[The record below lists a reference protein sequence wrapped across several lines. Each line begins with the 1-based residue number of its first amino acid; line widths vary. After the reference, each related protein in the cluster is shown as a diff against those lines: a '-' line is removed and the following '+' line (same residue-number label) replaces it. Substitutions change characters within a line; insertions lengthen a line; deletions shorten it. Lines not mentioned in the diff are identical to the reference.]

1 VERLTEAQ
9 LVERAGSSSEEIGR
23 LVELGILV
31 PEPAEPRFNVGDVRR
46 VRLARACDEGGIPLD
61 ALGRAIRD
69 GKFSLGFLDLPHYSV
84 FSELTSTT
92 FAQLERETGVPM
104 NVLQAMREALGGA
117 RPGPEDRVRADDL
130 EVMPLIQLV
139 REVEVPDD
147 AVIRILRVYGESLRR
162 IADAEGY
169 VYHSYFEMPLLRSGL
184 SQRQIIEQASGA
196 SERFAEPLERAI
208 VAIYHRQQEHAWT
221 ADIIEHIEATLEEA
235 GITPR
240 IERPPAMAFLDLS
253 GYTRV
258 TEERGDQAAAEL
270 AATLSDIV
278 AGAAAQHR
286 GRAVKWVGDGVMFHF
301 PDAAPA
307 VRSALEMVERTP
319 TVGLPPAHVGI
330 DAGPVVSQ
338 DGDFFGRTVNV
349 AARVSDRA
357 APGQVLVTDRVVEA
371 ASSDGFRFREL
382 GPAELKGIPQP
393 VVLYEASDG

>member
-1 VERLTEAQ
+1 VDRLSEAQ
-9 LVERAGSSSEEIGR
+9 LVERAGSSSDEIGR

-31 PEPAEPRFNVGDVRR
+31 PEPVEPRFNAGDVRR
-46 VRLARACDEGGIPLD
+46 ARLASACQDGGIPLD
-61 ALGRAIRD
+61 AVGRAIRD
-69 GKFSLGFLDLPHYSV
+69 GKLSLGFLDLPHYSV
-84 FSELTSTT
+84 FSELTPTT
-92 FAQLERETGVPM
+92 FAELERQTGIPM
-104 NVLQAMREALGGA
+104 PVLQAMREALGGA

-130 EVMPLIQLV
+130 EVMELV
-139 REVEVPDD
+139 RLTREVAVPDD
-147 AVIRILRVYGESLRR
+147 AMIRILRVYGESLRR

-184 SQRQIIEQASGA
+184 PQRDMMEQASAA
-196 SERFAEPLERAI
+196 SESFAEPLERSI

-221 ADIIEHIEATLEEA
+221 ADIVEHIEAALEDA
-235 GITPR
+235 GIAR
-240 IERPPAMAFLDLS
+240 RVERPPAMAFLDLS

-270 AATLSDIV
+270 AASLSNIV
-278 AGAAAQHR
+278 ATAAAQHR

-301 PDAAPA
+301 PDAGPA

-319 TVGLPPAHVGI
+319 AVGLPPAHVGI

-357 APGQVLVTDRVVEA
+357 GPGQILVTDRVVEA

-382 GPAELKGIPQP
+382 GPAELKGLPHP
-393 VVLYEASDG
+393 VVLFEALG